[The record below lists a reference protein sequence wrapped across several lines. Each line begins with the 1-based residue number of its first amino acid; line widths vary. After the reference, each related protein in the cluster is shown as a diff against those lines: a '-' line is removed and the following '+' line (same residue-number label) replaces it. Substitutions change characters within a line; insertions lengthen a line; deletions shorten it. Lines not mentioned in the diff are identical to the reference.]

1 VADKRS
7 IKLGLIQHAC
17 PVGATR
23 EQNLAKAVG
32 MIRDAAGQ
40 GAQLIATQELFTGC
54 YFPQAEDESRFDL
67 AEPIPG
73 PTSETLCALAV
84 DLGVEITASL
94 FERRAPGVYHNTS
107 VMIDTSGK
115 IVGRYRK
122 MHIPDDPRFY
132 EKYYFTPGDA
142 PAPGDTPGDA
152 SPRSA
157 PSNSVPTRDTSIP
170 PHNAGSER
178 SEGPGIRANPDGFGV
193 QHMTHATTGMLIC
206 WDQWFPEAARLTA
219 MRGAEILFYPTAI
232 GWHKEEADDENQR
245 QRESWQ
251 VIQRS
256 HAIANGVFVAAIN
269 RVGVE
274 DGLTFWGSSFVVD
287 PGGRVIAQA
296 SVDRE
301 EVLIAEC
308 DLSLIERT
316 RRGWPFLRDRRV
328 DAYGGLLHR
337 LLDGD

>member
-1 VADKRS
+1 VSDKS
-7 IKLGLIQHAC
+7 SVKLGLIQHAC

-54 YFPQAEDESRFDL
+54 YFPQTEDESRFDL
-67 AEPIPG
+67 AEPVPG
-73 PTSETLCALAV
+73 PTSNTLCALAEE
-84 DLGVEITASL
+84 LGVEITASL
-94 FERRAPGVYHNTS
+94 FEKRAPGVYHNTS
-107 VMIDTSGK
+107 LMIDAAGK
-115 IVGRYRK
+115 IVGKYRK

-142 PAPGDTPGDA
+142 Q
-152 SPRSA
+152 
-157 PSNSVPTRDTSIP
+157 SNDS
-170 PHNAGSER
+170 NGL
-178 SEGPGIRANPDGFGV
+178 DGFGV
-193 QHMTHATTGMLIC
+193 QQMCHATTGMLVC

-219 MRGAEILFYPTAI
+219 MRGAEIIFYPTAI

-251 VIQRS
+251 IIQRS

-269 RVGVE
+269 RVGTE
-274 DGLTFWGSSFVVD
+274 DDLTFWGSSFVVD
-287 PGGRVIAQA
+287 PGGQVIAQA
-296 SVDRE
+296 SVDKE
-301 EVLIAEC
+301 EILIAEC
-308 DLSLIERT
+308 DLSLIEQT

-328 DAYGGLLHR
+328 DAYGGLLQR
-337 LLDGD
+337 MLDGPKGLSD

>member
-1 VADKRS
+1 MSDKRS
-7 IKLGLIQHAC
+7 IKLGLVQHAC

-32 MIRDAAGQ
+32 MIRDAAGR

-67 AEPIPG
+67 AETVPG
-73 PTSETLCALAV
+73 PTSQALCELANE
-84 DLGVEITASL
+84 LNVEITASL
-94 FERRAPGVYHNTS
+94 FEKRAPGVYHNTS
-107 VMIDTSGK
+107 VMIDMSGK
-115 IVGRYRK
+115 IVGKYRK

-142 PAPGDTPGDA
+142 RT
-152 SPRSA
+152 
-157 PSNSVPTRDTSIP
+157 
-170 PHNAGSER
+170 
-178 SEGPGIRANPDGFGV
+178 DGCQGLNGFAV
-193 QHMTHATTGMLIC
+193 QNMRLATTGMLVC

-219 MRGAEILFYPTAI
+219 MQGAEILFYPTAI
-232 GWHKEEADDENQR
+232 GWHKEEADGENQR

-251 VIQRS
+251 IIQRS

-274 DGLTFWGSSFVVD
+274 DDLTFWGSSFVVD
-287 PGGRVIAQA
+287 PGGQVIAQA
-296 SVDRE
+296 SADQE

-308 DLSLIERT
+308 DLSLIEQT

-328 DAYGGLLHR
+328 DAYGGLLQR
-337 LLDGD
+337 MLDGG

>member
-1 VADKRS
+1 MSDANR

-17 PVGATR
+17 PVDATR
-23 EQNLAKAVG
+23 ERNLAKAVG

-54 YFPQAEDESRFDL
+54 YFPQAEEDARFDL
-67 AEPIPG
+67 AEPVPG
-73 PTSETLCALAV
+73 PTSDTLCRLA
-84 DLGVEITASL
+84 DELGVEITASL
-94 FERRAPGVYHNTS
+94 FEKRAPGLYHNTS
-107 VMIDTSGK
+107 VMIDAKGK
-115 IVGRYRK
+115 IVGKYRK

-142 PAPGDTPGDA
+142 RSNAAP
-152 SPRSA
+152 
-157 PSNSVPTRDTSIP
+157 
-170 PHNAGSER
+170 ER
-178 SEGPGIRANPDGFGV
+178 SEGAGMSSSSIPGPDADGFGV
-193 QHMTHATTGMLIC
+193 QHMSRATTGMLVC

-219 MRGAEILFYPTAI
+219 LRGAQVLFYPTAI

-245 QRESWQ
+245 QREAWQ
-251 VIQRS
+251 TIQRS

-274 DGLTFWGSSFVVD
+274 QDLTFWGSSFVAD

-296 SVDRE
+296 SGDKE
-301 EVLIAEC
+301 EVLVAEC
-308 DLSLIERT
+308 DLSSIEKT

-328 DAYGGLLHR
+328 DAYSGLLHR
-337 LLDGD
+337 MLGGV